1 MVAHLK
7 SLRRP
12 ADLGCHPKPLVSA
25 VVAQLKPAY
34 LWLQATRAKA
44 APNADIWDLRRTWAE
59 LSHSVA
65 QHLRSGTYRLKP
77 LRRTGHSLSPTY
89 TWCAQ
94 DALVLKALTLALADV
109 LPTHDSC
116 THVAG
121 HGGLKRAVREVATR
135 VRQGQPAAG
144 YVCRTDVKSFYAS
157 IDHFVLLEQLEP
169 FVRDRHVM
177 SLLVQYLRRTHEHG
191 GTFHSVTRGISAGCP
206 LSPLIGAFHLY
217 QLDCLMTQKHPR
229 CFYIRYMDD
238 ILILAPSRWQLRRA
252 IATMNGVLEDLGL
265 EQHPDK
271 TTIGPVARGF
281 DFLGYTYSAAGLGLA
296 EKTIRNHR
304 VKLHRLY
311 EQYLRAR
318 KGAPRAQIEAAIT
331 TYIARWTGWVTGGLH
346 GTFQLDAA
354 GYSQASAVVCVCRLA
369 WKRTSVLRPSRYP
382 DK

>member
-1 MVAHLK
+1 MVVYLK
-7 SLRRP
+7 SLQRL
-12 ADLGCHPKPLVSA
+12 ADLRCHPKPLISA
-25 VVAQLKPAY
+25 VVAQLKPAC

-44 APNADIWDLRRTWAE
+44 SPNAGIWDLRRTWAK
-59 LSHSVA
+59 SSKSVVQQVCA
-65 QHLRSGTYRLKP
+65 GTYRFKP
-77 LRRTGHSLSPTY
+77 LHRTGHILAPAY
-89 TWCAQ
+89 TWCAH

-135 VRQGQPAAG
+135 VGQGQATSG

-169 FVRDRHVM
+169 FVRDRRVM

-191 GTFHSVTRGISAGCP
+191 GTFHSVTRGISPGCP

-238 ILILAPSRWQLRRA
+238 ILILAPSRWQLRHA
-252 IATMNGVLEDLGL
+252 IATMNGVLANLGL

-281 DFLGYTYSAAGLGLA
+281 DFLGYTYSPAGLGLA

-311 EQYLRAR
+311 EQYLQAR

-346 GTFQLDAA
+346 GISQLD
-354 GYSQASAVVCVCRLA
+354 LA
-369 WKRTSVLRPSRYP
+369 DATNS
-382 DK
+382 

>member
-7 SLRRP
+7 PLRRP
-12 ADLGCHPKPLVSA
+12 ADFGCHPKPLISA

-44 APNADIWDLRRTWAE
+44 SPNADIWDLRRTWAE
-59 LSHSVA
+59 LSHSVV
-65 QHLRSGTYRLKP
+65 QHLRVGTYRFKP
-77 LRRTGHSLSPTY
+77 LRRTGHSLGPAY

-94 DALVLKALTLALADV
+94 DALVLKALTLALPDV

-121 HGGLKRAVREVATR
+121 HGGLKRAVRAVATR
-135 VRQGQPAAG
+135 VHQGQATTG

-169 FVRDRHVM
+169 FVRDRRVM

-217 QLDCLMTQKHPR
+217 QLDCLMTRKHPR

-252 IATMNGVLEDLGL
+252 IATMNGVLADLGL

-271 TTIGPVARGF
+271 TTIAPVARGF

-346 GTFQLDAA
+346 GTFQLDVE
-354 GYSQASAVVCVCRLA
+354 GGS
-369 WKRTSVLRPSRYP
+369 TSGPELGW
-382 DK
+382 